1 MTPKE
6 LHNMLGISG
15 NRIKYFKRKGLF
27 IPENPTKE
35 SVATNYTQ
43 KDYERLRKLVV
54 LTAAGLTCGDISS
67 IETGDRSFEEVVMA
81 RIELNQREIETR
93 QKCMVSLRL
102 LLDCPTEL
110 D

>member
-6 LHNMLGISG
+6 LQNMLGISG

-43 KDYERLRKLVV
+43 KDYDRLRKLAI
-54 LTAAGLTCGDISS
+54 LTNAGLTCGDISS
-67 IETGDRSFEEVVMA
+67 IETGERSFEEVVMA
-81 RIELNQREIETR
+81 RIELNQQEIVMR
-93 QKCMVSLRL
+93 QKCIVSLRQL
-102 LLDCPTEL
+102 IERTSV
-110 D
+110 